1 MVGELRSHMV
11 HSEAKHPP
19 ANAADVRD
27 VQLILG
33 GEDPL
38 EEGMATH
45 SVFLTAESQQSEEPG
60 GLQVVPALDTPPGE
74 PAGGHL
80 GEGVGEKIPKDRC
93 MSKLRRGLPKT
104 QAGESSSCP

>member
-27 VQLILG
+27 VHLILG

-38 EEGMATH
+38 EEEMATTP
-45 SVFLTAESQQSEEPG
+45 VFLPAESHGQSS
-60 GLQVVPALDTPPGE
+60 L
-74 PAGGHL
+74 AGYS
-80 GEGVGEKIPKDRC
+80 P
-93 MSKLRRGLPKT
+93 
-104 QAGESSSCP
+104 